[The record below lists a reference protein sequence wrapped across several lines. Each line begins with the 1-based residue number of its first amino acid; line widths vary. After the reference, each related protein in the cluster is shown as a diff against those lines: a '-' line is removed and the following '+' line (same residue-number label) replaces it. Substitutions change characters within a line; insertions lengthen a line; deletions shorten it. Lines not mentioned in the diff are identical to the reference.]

1 MVNHP
6 RTQSQVRTERSE
18 LTLEP
23 GPLLPDESKK
33 LPVDMTPKTVDVP
46 PLRPVLIDDETIK
59 KGEELQIESLERKN
73 TIAQLLKGHVAI
85 NTPGDAMKYGVGM
98 ALGAVASHFIGC

>member
-1 MVNHP
+1 M
-6 RTQSQVRTERSE
+6 
-18 LTLEP
+18 TLEP
-23 GPLLPDESKK
+23 GPLLPDDSKK

-46 PLRPVLIDDETIK
+46 PLPPATISEDDIK
-59 KGEELQIESLERKN
+59 AGEEQEIESLKRKN